1 MNSNKLYI
9 CEKCERTFKS
19 ASDLARH
26 KTMTTTHD
34 LIIKNTINGT
44 VFVCDACLQEFKDAQ
59 YLFAHRRHVQHDQE
73 TEKVVKDVRRS
84 LILTTTSAFVRV
96 HDAVK
101 CAFEEIR
108 EEIILLYAADGNRE
122 ATNERIEKFL
132 QPFNNFVNDGLQRD
146 AFLVC
151 DALIKDIHAL

>member
-1 MNSNKLYI
+1 M
-9 CEKCERTFKS
+9 
-19 ASDLARH
+19 
-26 KTMTTTHD
+26 
-34 LIIKNTINGT
+34 
-44 VFVCDACLQEFKDAQ
+44 
-59 YLFAHRRHVQHDQE
+59 
-73 TEKVVKDVRRS
+73 
-84 LILTTTSAFVRV
+84 ILSTTSAFVRV

-108 EEIILLYAADGNRE
+108 EEIFLLYAADGNRE

-151 DALIKDIHAL
+151 DALIKDIRAL